1 MKRNTFNTFTSIV
14 IVLLLLFAVIFSPLS
29 SLRQRQS
36 VCRVT
41 LRSYYELPLQG
52 GDTLYLATTDEA
64 PQRAACVADSVSG
77 KVVLSGVCVSPFG
90 HVLTSACANGYASAF
105 LEGRNLNQR
114 LQGLDTLMQQRLQ
127 NLQSEVKELDYY
139 ALRHSVVDDGYNAV
153 MEYRSYLTG
162 LMQQSDSTVRLIQR
176 ALSEGSLRA
185 TLRQEIQCTFVG
197 AHQTLSAQEV
207 ERTDSS
213 LLLRTDN
220 GLIPQEATCLPW
232 AVWPKLTSAH
242 HVVAY
247 NDWGEPALSDSAMI
261 LTEENPKLPTSR
273 GGARVNRYGILCGL
287 EQGGNKES
295 LNKLWTSAGWG
306 TALSWF
312 QAWLSVPG
320 GLPSREVQVS
330 SAPSVPC
337 VTWLMPDSTRYV
349 GQTVSRGKGKGKL
362 REGQGV
368 WTDRN
373 GVRYQG
379 TWKADTLTYGSRTDQ
394 TGRYEGTFNRRLEPE
409 GIGRYQGD
417 DGEYYFGEWTKGRR
431 QGWGFSSLPGRLVHC
446 GIWRKG
452 RFRGERMIYT
462 ADRVYGIDISRY
474 QHEIKGRIYGI
485 NWGNLR
491 ITHLAD
497 DRLVQ
502 GKVDYPVS
510 YVYIKSTQ
518 GDDILNRY
526 YRKDARQARLHG
538 IAVGSYHF
546 FSTRVSGAR
555 QAAYFLKNSSVLSN
569 DLPPMLDVEP
579 SDRRV
584 REMGGDEELVK
595 QMRIWLTIVEKATG
609 KRPVIYSYQKFID
622 DHLASTP
629 ELLRDYPVW
638 VARYGEYKPYYRLLH
653 WQLSPSGRVRGI
665 HGDVDINVFN
675 GTKEQFRDYLYPQ
688 RETE

>member
-1 MKRNTFNTFTSIV
+1 MKRNTFYTFTTSV
-14 IVLLLLFAVIFSPLS
+14 VVLLLQFALLFSPLS

-36 VCRVT
+36 ICR
-41 LRSYYELPLQG
+41 LSFRSYYEVVLKG

-64 PQRAACVADSVSG
+64 PQRAGYVADSVSG
-77 KVVLSGVCVSPFG
+77 QVVLSGVCVSPFG
-90 HVLTSACANGYASAF
+90 HVLTSACANGYASAS
-105 LEGRNLNQR
+105 LEGSSLHQR
-114 LQGLDTLMQQRLQ
+114 LKGLDTLMRKSLLD
-127 NLQSEVKELDYY
+127 LQSEVRELDYY

-153 MEYRSYLTG
+153 MEYRSYLTA

-176 ALSEGSLRA
+176 ALSEKSLRA

-197 AHQTLSAQEV
+197 AHQSLSAHEV
-207 ERTDSS
+207 ERADSL

-220 GLIPQEATCLPW
+220 GLIPHEATCLPW
-232 AVWPKLTSAH
+232 AGWLRPDRAH

-247 NDWGEPALSDSAMI
+247 NDWGTPALSDSAWI
-261 LTEENPKLPTSR
+261 LTEDAPKLPASR
-273 GGARVNRYGILCGL
+273 GGACVNRYGILCGL
-287 EQGGNKES
+287 EQEGEMKS
-295 LNKLWTSAGWG
+295 LNKFWTTAVWG

-320 GLPSREVQVS
+320 GLPSRDFQTSSVS
-330 SAPSVPC
+330 SVPSVL
-337 VTWLMPDSTRYV
+337 WLMPDSTYYV
-349 GQTVSRGKGKGKL
+349 GQTVSREKDGGKV

-373 GVRYQG
+373 GVCYKG
-379 TWKADTLTYGSRTDQ
+379 YWKSDTLTYGSRTDH
-394 TGRYEGTFNRRLEPE
+394 TGRYEGTFNSHLEPE
-409 GIGRYQGD
+409 GTGTFQGR
-417 DGEYYFGEWTKGRR
+417 DGEYYFGEWNKGCR

-462 ADRVYGIDISRY
+462 SDRVYGIDISRY
-474 QHEIKGRIYGI
+474 QHEIKGRVYGI
-485 NWGNLR
+485 NWKNLR

-497 DRLVQ
+497 DRPVQ

-526 YRKDARQARLHG
+526 YAKDARQARLHG
-538 IAVGSYHF
+538 LAVGSYHF

-555 QAAYFLKNSSVLSN
+555 QAAFFLKNSSVLSS

-584 REMGGDEELVK
+584 REMGGDEELVR
-595 QMRIWLTIVEKATG
+595 QMRIWLTLVEKATG

-622 DHLASTP
+622 DHLASSP
-629 ELLRDYPVW
+629 ELLREYPVW

-653 WQLSPSGRVRGI
+653 WQLSPTGRVRGI

-675 GTKEQFRDYLYPQ
+675 GTKEQFREYVCAQY
-688 RETE
+688 ETD